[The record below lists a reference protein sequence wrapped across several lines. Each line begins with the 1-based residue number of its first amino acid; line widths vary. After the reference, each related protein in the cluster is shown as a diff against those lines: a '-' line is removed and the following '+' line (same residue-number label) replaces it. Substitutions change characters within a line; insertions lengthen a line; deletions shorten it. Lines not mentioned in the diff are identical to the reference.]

1 MIRVNLLPPEHRP
14 AQGTPLGHFVT
25 ILASILLA
33 LGAAGLWG
41 WTHFVQLPGAR
52 DLQSMRQS
60 ELDAKQ
66 PLVKRSKDLAAE
78 LTAYRDRRLA
88 IQTINRSRVLWSQK
102 LDQFFDIVA
111 HEQAG
116 YQAWLTDVDVPN
128 QTTSAV
134 ARGGRAGAKAADGGK
149 LRFSAKLAMQNVND
163 APAQGSLFYMRITG
177 EGSGSPSEFFQD
189 FLEITNP
196 SANIEDDGRSTT
208 KERLDPPVV
217 AACLYELRLRAREV
231 KPQSR
236 VPVPPGRSPAS
247 AGAQPK

>member
-14 AQGTPLGHFVT
+14 AQGTPFGHFVT
-25 ILASILLA
+25 ILASILVA
-33 LGAAGLWG
+33 LGAGGLWG

-52 DLQSMRQS
+52 DLKAMRQA
-60 ELDAKQ
+60 ELDAKA

-116 YQAWLTDVDVPN
+116 YQAWLEGVDVPN
-128 QTTSAV
+128 QSTSAV
-134 ARGGRAGAKAADGGK
+134 AGRGRPGAKADGGRM
-149 LRFSAKLAMQNVND
+149 RFSARLAMQNVND
-163 APAQGSLFYMRITG
+163 APAQGSLFYSRITG
-177 EGSGSPSEFFQD
+177 EGTGSPSEFFQD
-189 FLEITNP
+189 FLDITNP
-196 SANIEDDGRSTT
+196 SASIETDGRSDT

-217 AACLYELRLRAREV
+217 AACRYELRLRPREV

-236 VPVPPGRSPAS
+236 VAPAQSPAS